1 MKQMNILSVG
11 KLTNLW
17 CDQYAVGPEDNKD
30 NLDNL
35 DNSPMSFSGFFRI
48 SALPG
53 EPDFN
58 SGQNSYITQRRSR
71 LHISYPFL
79 QEVIC
84 K

>member
-17 CDQYAVGPEDNKD
+17 CDQYAVGPEDN
-30 NLDNL
+30 L

-53 EPDFN
+53 APGFN
-58 SGQNSYITQRRSR
+58 SGQNSNITQRRS
-71 LHISYPFL
+71 LL
-79 QEVIC
+79 QLLQWIYHTLSF
-84 K
+84 KK